1 MSGDHALVGG
11 GTLFLSRSLTASRN
25 TPNSAGR
32 RRPKAL
38 ISRQL
43 SSDTRASVARM
54 PKKRFLP
61 TIPSTMGA
69 ASTMQT
75 KPITACTSPR
85 TTDGLVSRCLIAAVR
100 EWLLVFRVV
109 GCLPRAEI
117 TSEQH
122 RSEGQAS
129 DKPQGTK
136 PRAQLRPRPEAT
148 SLWRIDRWR
157 AGRRCRSQGLDGVAN
172 GVERGGHSADARP
185 QRDESR
191 VACRRRPRWRAWRAD
206 TLPMRDEVESAEGTG
221 AVECQ
226 SCWPAHAGGARI
238 AWPRSNVSMMVMAAP
253 QCRQTNV
260 GRSGAGSGA
269 AS

>member
-1 MSGDHALVGG
+1 MVKSKPAACDANAVG
-11 GTLFLSRSLTASRN
+11 RDR
-25 TPNSAGR
+25 
-32 RRPKAL
+32 
-38 ISRQL
+38 
-43 SSDTRASVARM
+43 
-54 PKKRFLP
+54 
-61 TIPSTMGA
+61 
-69 ASTMQT
+69 
-75 KPITACTSPR
+75 
-85 TTDGLVSRCLIAAVR
+85 
-100 EWLLVFRVV
+100 LLVFRVV